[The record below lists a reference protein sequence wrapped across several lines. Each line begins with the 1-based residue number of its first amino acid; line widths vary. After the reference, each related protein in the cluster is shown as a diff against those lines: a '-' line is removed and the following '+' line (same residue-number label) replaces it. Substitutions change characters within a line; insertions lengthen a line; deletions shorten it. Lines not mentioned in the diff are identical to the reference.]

1 MSTYYR
7 SPRHFKQGFRPRR
20 RPTLSPA
27 EHAEIGETLDTIER
41 GLARIIERHDFGS
54 WPHRAAL
61 KAVRH
66 VGQLRL
72 RMDLPPVSPPPG
84 ELWERPLSAE
94 NVYDT
99 FDQCVLGA
107 ISGKVFCPVLGCAL
121 RCERA
126 LWDRKI
132 VADEARPLAVRLA
145 DDRPHGPGP
154 VRPDIGHSLNRPAC
168 RCEEQT
174 NAPRMSRAN
183 TRSAPHSAQ
192 GDCRAVAKRSR
203 SPT

>member
-1 MSTYYR
+1 MTACYR
-7 SPRHFKQGFRPRR
+7 TPRRFKQGFRPRRR

-27 EHAEIGETLDTIER
+27 EHAATGEALDTVER
-41 GLARIIERHDFGS
+41 GLARIVKQYRVGS

-72 RMDLPPVSPPPG
+72 RLDLPPPG

-99 FDQCVLGA
+99 FDQCVLAA
-107 ISGKVFCPVLGCAL
+107 ISGKVFCRVLDCAL

-126 LWDRKI
+126 LWNLKI
-132 VADEARPLAVRLA
+132 AADEARPLAERLA

-154 VRPDIGHSLNRPAC
+154 VRHSLHAA
-168 RCEEQT
+168 T
-174 NAPRMSRAN
+174 
-183 TRSAPHSAQ
+183 TTVH
-192 GDCRAVAKRSR
+192 
-203 SPT
+203 